1 MKKSSDLSPDEVTYN
16 TLLDGCARLG
26 MLERG
31 LGLLRDMQDAG
42 VTPSNFTLSVLVK
55 LANRGRRPDKA
66 FELCNELSNKYGI
79 RLNMHVYN
87 NLVHACTAHGN
98 LPRALE
104 VFEQMLG
111 ERVRPDVRT
120 YTLLLRACIS
130 ASATTEAAGLL
141 RAAAGLRG
149 APSRF
154 QPRGPTG
161 AQPAGGLTAELV
173 TESLEGIAAS
183 SGQEHLAMEL
193 LQDLKTVR
201 GLKLDGKLPMRQA
214 ARAMRSSANT
224 R

>member
-42 VTPSNFTLSVLVK
+42 VTPSNFTLSVVVK
-55 LANRGRRPDKA
+55 LANRSKRPDMA
-66 FELCNELSNKYGI
+66 FELCSELSSKYNI

-130 ASATTEAAGLL
+130 DSKTTEAAGLL
-141 RAAAGLRG
+141 RAAAGLRSS
-149 APSRF
+149 PSRF
-154 QPRGPTG
+154 QPCGAAG
-161 AQPAGGLTAELV
+161 AQPKGGLTAELV
-173 TESLEGIAAS
+173 TEALEGIAACC
-183 SGQEHLAMEL
+183 GKEHLAMEL

-201 GLKLDGKLPMRQA
+201 GLKLDSKLPMRLA
-214 ARAMRSSANT
+214 ARAMRSPGSPH
-224 R
+224 

>member
-1 MKKSSDLSPDEVTYN
+1 
-16 TLLDGCARLG
+16 

-31 LGLLRDMQDAG
+31 LALLKDMQEAR

-55 LANRGRRPDKA
+55 LANRSRRPERA
-66 FELCNELSNKYGI
+66 FELCSELSSKYSI

-120 YTLLLRACIS
+120 YTLLLRGCIG
-130 ASATTEAAGLL
+130 AGAMTEAAGLL

-154 QPRGPTG
+154 LPYGASG
-161 AQPAGGLTAELV
+161 AQPKGGLTAELV
-173 TESLEGIAAS
+173 TESLEDMAAS
-183 SGQEHLAMEL
+183 CGKEQLALEL
-193 LQDLKTVR
+193 LQDLKSVR
-201 GLKLDGKLPMRQA
+201 GLKLDGRLPMRLA
-214 ARAMRSSANT
+214 ARAIRSPGS
-224 R
+224 RR

>member
-1 MKKSSDLSPDEVTYN
+1 
-16 TLLDGCARLG
+16 

-31 LGLLRDMQDAG
+31 LALLKDMQEAR

-55 LANRGRRPDKA
+55 LANRSRRPEKA
-66 FELCNELSNKYGI
+66 FELCSELSSKYSI

-120 YTLLLRACIS
+120 YTLLLRSCIS

-141 RAAAGLRG
+141 RAAAGLCG

-154 QPRGPTG
+154 LRHGASA
-161 AQPAGGLTAELV
+161 AQPKGGLAAELV
-173 TESLEGIAAS
+173 TEALEGIAAS
-183 SGQEHLAMEL
+183 CGEEHLALEL
-193 LQDLKTVR
+193 LRDLKSVR
-201 GLKLDGKLPMRQA
+201 GLKLDGRLPMRLA
-214 ARAMRSSANT
+214 ARAARSSGSG
-224 R
+224 